1 MTQNITFAGNTMAL
15 SGNTVKV
22 GDRAVDFV
30 ATKQDLSPFNFLDGT
45 KGKVRIISDA
55 PSIDTGVC
63 SLQTQRFNEEANTLK
78 DDVQIVTI
86 TVDLP
91 FAQKRFCGQ
100 EGIENIDVVS
110 DHKALDFGMKYG
122 FVLNDLRLLA
132 RGIVVV
138 DKDDTIKYVEYVSEV
153 TNHPDYD
160 RALEAVKTLI

>member
-1 MTQNITFAGNTMAL
+1 MSQNITFAGNTMAL
-15 SGNTVKV
+15 SGNMVKV
-22 GDRAVDFV
+22 GDKASDFV
-30 ATKQDLSPFNFLDGT
+30 ATKQDLSPFHFLEAT
-45 KGKVRIISDA
+45 EGKVRIISVA
-55 PSIDTGVC
+55 PSLDTGVC

-122 FVLNDLRLLA
+122 FVLEDLRLLS
-132 RGIVVV
+132 RGIVIV
-138 DKDDTIKYVEYVSEV
+138 DKDDTVQYVEYVSEV
-153 TNHPDYD
+153 THHPDYD
-160 RALEAVKTLI
+160 KALDAVKALI